1 MLKTFFHSLG
11 QLSPIICSQ
20 LPEEIYFHTDY
31 RPLVRDIH
39 SNVLDEQTQ
48 VPPHMLPPP
57 FLVDIDGNPHPPRYQ
72 RLVPGREDCNDTQL
86 IPLVVV
92 APNGNREVVDDLTG
106 ELRGGVADE
115 EVLMAGAAEELAND
129 DPQDRPIIDEMIA
142 RMQQVQDQQLMR
154 SGDEQPSPPSANR
167 ISTRS
172 QSSSTANVGSSVE
185 RQPSNSLSQGPSSSN
200 ASSST
205 NQQRSQTP
213 APSSQQAPPS
223 GPSSPRDEDMP
234 QMVNMCI
241 WKQRDLVKQL
251 DEVSIR
257 SFYDSKLAQAEE
269 ERAIFLAERKK
280 KPILAIIQHLEDTH
294 DMMSYARTR
303 TMKQKRAKML
313 SIGRNEERGRNRLE
327 RRALYDTDESE
338 HEGSVVSEDDEDEE
352 DIKDYSFRNKSKNHE
367 SSDDSASTVYSDWS
381 PDGRTFQPPTRQSR
395 RHKNT
400 RNSNCKSFGDHSES
414 EEDTEVE
421 MDATLE
427 DKVKKSKG
435 KVNGITGT
443 KNKSNSNR
451 RKLSESGMDENSN
464 DAFAVELDEVGDGED
479 KRGKQGSKV
488 QKGKISV
495 TFTKKGLSK
504 YKQVKRVCF
513 DYLIK
518 KDYLSF

>member
-1 MLKTFFHSLG
+1 
-11 QLSPIICSQ
+11 
-20 LPEEIYFHTDY
+20 
-31 RPLVRDIH
+31 
-39 SNVLDEQTQ
+39 
-48 VPPHMLPPP
+48 MLPPP

-115 EVLMAGAAEELAND
+115 EMLVAGAAEELAND
-129 DPQDRPIIDEMIA
+129 NPQDRPIIDEMIA

-154 SGDEQPSPPSANR
+154 NGEEQPSPSSANR

-172 QSSSTANVGSSVE
+172 QSSSTANVGSSME

-223 GPSSPRDEDMP
+223 GPSSPRVDDVP
-234 QMVNMCI
+234 QLVNMCI

-251 DEVSIR
+251 NEASIK

-338 HEGSVVSEDDEDEE
+338 HEGSVVSEDDEEEEE
-352 DIKDYSFRNKSKNHE
+352 DIKDYSFQNDSKNQE
-367 SSDDSASTVYSDWS
+367 SSDDSASTEYSDWS

-400 RNSNCKSFGDHSES
+400 HKSKCKKFGDHSDS

-421 MDATLE
+421 EATPE
-427 DKVKKSKG
+427 GKVKKSKG
-435 KVNGITGT
+435 KVNGVSGS
-443 KNKSNSNR
+443 KNKSIHNR
-451 RKLSESGMDENSN
+451 RKLSESGMEENSN
-464 DAFAVELDEVGDGED
+464 DAFAVELDEIGEDED
-479 KRGKQGSKV
+479 KRGRQGSKT
-488 QKGKISV
+488 QKGKTSV
-495 TFTKKGLSK
+495 TFAKKGLSK

-513 DYLIK
+513 VIFFSDGWKNKI
-518 KDYLSF
+518 